1 MLFVLSMAVKAQYTT
16 YKMDNVGS
24 ISISDDMELQSG
36 DYREMTSE
44 LHQKI
49 LHINPQNRI
58 VFQPK
63 GLNEFQK
70 ESKEVYVRIIINTL
84 YGEYESLSNDKSQI
98 SVEELQELNKIYKE
112 LAIRESQIFE
122 GGRLIYFHGVSV
134 ESVNNQVCTKWSY
147 TRQYNN
153 EPIVKVEV
161 YDFLNK
167 DRAHRLIFSY
177 RASESHLWKYKLKNT
192 LNSLKITRIN

>member
-1 MLFVLSMAVKAQYTT
+1 MGLKAQYST
-16 YKMDNVGS
+16 YVVDNVGS

-36 DYREMTSE
+36 DYKEITSE
-44 LHQKI
+44 LQQKI

-70 ESKEVYVRIIINTL
+70 GSKEVYARIIINTL
-84 YGEYESLSNDKSQI
+84 YGEYESLSYNKPQI

-112 LAIRESQIFE
+112 LAIRESQMFK

-167 DRAHRLIFSY
+167 DRAHRLILSY
-177 RASESHLWKYKLKNT
+177 RISESHLWKEKLRNT
-192 LNSLKITRIN
+192 LNSIKITRIN